1 MAETLVAPGA
11 CAGVRFFEAA
21 GDQARTWGKAGP
33 LIGTLRRNFSQC
45 RSNFAQATVVMQLI
59 CCWTRVHP
67 NRSEIFGSPVGRE
80 ARTPERLKSGDL
92 MYETLIIGGTVR
104 RLWLGETELY
114 RQHLLRLD
122 PESRRNRFGGAVSDE
137 FVRRYSEPSA
147 LRGVIIYGFFVDGVL
162 RGAAE
167 LRLLARAGDAE
178 AALSVEP
185 SWQSRGVRTALLD
198 RVLLAA
204 RNRQVNRLH
213 MLCLA
218 ENRRLQQLARK
229 FDAELSF
236 QSGSVMGEMK
246 TPEPTPISMMRELV
260 ADGTDLA
267 MAMLDVPSQ
276 RRERRYERLVPVDN
290 WG

>member
-1 MAETLVAPGA
+1 MPQQFRASDG
-11 CAGVRFFEAA
+11 GDAA
-21 GDQARTWGKAGP
+21 YLLLDSGSPEP
-33 LIGTLRRNFSQC
+33 LRNFWFAHWS
-45 RSNFAQATVVMQLI
+45 RSA
-59 CCWTRVHP
+59 
-67 NRSEIFGSPVGRE
+67 
-80 ARTPERLKSGDL
+80 TPERLKSGDL

-185 SWQSRGVRTALLD
+185 SWQSRGVGTALLD

-276 RRERRYERLVPVDN
+276 LLERREVDN
-290 WG
+290 WR